1 VVDVEKPRDT
11 VLDVTVRD
19 DVDDRGRDVVVVDGV
34 YDAGS
39 ADRCAPPGLA
49 LFEIF
54 FAINIAKLPE
64 LSMRKFKIIPCF
76 VGHYLQ
82 TRCK

>member
-1 VVDVEKPRDT
+1 MVDVEKPRDT

-54 FAINIAKLPE
+54 FCDQHCEIARVVDEK
-64 LSMRKFKIIPCF
+64 
-76 VGHYLQ
+76 V
-82 TRCK
+82 